1 MENNEKKLQDYD
13 TTLANAKFKKI
24 TTGVTAVVLAG
35 AMITGILMATNT
47 AVFADA
53 AVLQLFDTA
62 E

>member
-1 MENNEKKLQDYD
+1 MKKQSLKMRLLED
-13 TTLANAKFKKI
+13 
-24 TTGVTAVVLAG
+24 

-47 AVFADA
+47 AVFADEEA

>member
-1 MENNEKKLQDYD
+1 MKKQSLKMRLLED
-13 TTLANAKFKKI
+13 
-24 TTGVTAVVLAG
+24 

>member
-1 MENNEKKLQDYD
+1 MYVIIYEK
-13 TTLANAKFKKI
+13 TKFKNE
-24 TTGVTAVVLAG
+24 APAG
-35 AMITGILMATNT
+35 EMITGILMATNT

>member
-1 MENNEKKLQDYD
+1 MKKQSLKMR
-13 TTLANAKFKKI
+13 L
-24 TTGVTAVVLAG
+24 LAG